1 VVREEFLTGGSKRF
15 LLSLSLSLFYRAQR
29 EVFAGFSSDLFLPQK
44 KLMCFSILSEF
55 RVAGSLR
62 GSFFAFDRSTQTRE
76 QTRSYFSLSSLL
88 SSHAPRNDRRY
99 TAGEKRAERA
109 FLKIKSHVFV
119 PPRREKSAD
128 KCIFFL
134 LLREKR

>member
-1 VVREEFLTGGSKRF
+1 VVVREEFLTGGSKRF

-88 SSHAPRNDRRY
+88 SSHAPRNDRKVHSRRK
-99 TAGEKRAERA
+99 A
-109 FLKIKSHVFV
+109 
-119 PPRREKSAD
+119 RREGIFED
-128 KCIFFL
+128 KITC
-134 LLREKR
+134 LRSTAPGEER